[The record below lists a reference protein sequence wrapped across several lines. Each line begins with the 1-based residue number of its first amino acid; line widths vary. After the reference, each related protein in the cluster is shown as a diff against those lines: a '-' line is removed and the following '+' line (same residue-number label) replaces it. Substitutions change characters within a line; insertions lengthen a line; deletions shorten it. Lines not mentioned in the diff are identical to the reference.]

1 MHYIFVG
8 DGGFSS
14 PIIVDEGSLAIS
26 RLTNRRLSPQ
36 RTQSAQSERKC
47 VGIEHV
53 LKNKGRICSSAH
65 VVQNSADNR
74 WRKQFCIRSVAEP
87 SPKPLPLSTQSAQSL
102 RKEANGETRKDERRS
117 RTLVLM
123 ALAIFFASTSYTRP
137 LQRWFIGY

>member
-1 MHYIFVG
+1 MLTFFVG
-8 DGGFSS
+8 DRGFSP
-14 PIIVDEGSLAIS
+14 PIIVDERHPRAAGFH
-26 RLTNRRLSPQ
+26 RKGRKV
-36 RTQSAQSERKC
+36 QSERKC

-53 LKNKGRICSSAH
+53 LKNKGRIRSSAH